1 MVCVLVARLFILLLE
16 CLLHVCVAHVCLA
29 CCMLCFCF
37 FLAFGCCIIFAF
49 GMREKTGAWAPDI
62 GAEKEGE
69 QEDTNAANRTRWREQ
84 LWGQGGIE
92 KLFL

>member
-37 FLAFGCCIIFAF
+37 FLAFSCCIIFAF
-49 GMREKTGAWAPDI
+49 GMREKMGAWAPDI
-62 GAEKEGE
+62 VAGEGGE
-69 QEDTNAANRTRWREQ
+69 QEVTNAAFRPCWREQ
-84 LWGQGGIE
+84 LRGQGG
-92 KLFL
+92 